1 VWRRREIKRRH
12 RAVLGTNDSWTETCP
27 YYLRLAVENAKCKI
41 QLYEELLNNEP
52 SKPAAMRVIS
62 GGKK

>member
-1 VWRRREIKRRH
+1 M
-12 RAVLGTNDSWTETCP
+12 LGTNDSWTETCP